1 MMHLFLSGVS
11 FLPLFSGISYSFHE
25 HLKPLLRRAMRIPQA
40 THACLVLFGECWHVP
55 HFGKILL
62 LQLPDFWSGI
72 SCVLEIL
79 AVIIILAVV
88 PPIVR
93 YLSLFS
99 NPIYSYMSGF
109 EQSRWVLRVTS
120 IALCILQTAVHS
132 SVLRQSFLDNPST
145 GLFNH
150 CSVPYIT
157 LTQNGTARFAICCSV
172 SISKKPETRN
182 RKLLGKYTFPALK
195 QT

>member
-11 FLPLFSGISYSFHE
+11 LLPLFSGISYSFHE

-72 SCVLEIL
+72 SRVLEIL

-88 PPIVR
+88 PLIVR

-99 NPIYSYMSGF
+99 NPIYSHMSGF
-109 EQSRWVLRVTS
+109 EQSGWGLQ
-120 IALCILQTAVHS
+120 ALLCVFYRQQCTVQCWGSHFWITPQLDCLITAVCPIFHW
-132 SVLRQSFLDNPST
+132 RKT
-145 GLFNH
+145 GLQDLP
-150 CSVPYIT
+150 SVALST
-157 LTQNGTARFAICCSV
+157 SQRSQKL
-172 SISKKPETRN
+172 ETEN
-182 RKLLGKYTFPALK
+182 Y
-195 QT
+195 